1 MPRAAGIVTCGARA
15 SRPGSELGG
24 DWLEGWARR
33 GACREE
39 RVCPEAPTAHPRD
52 LSAGLGSGPS
62 PPACSGW
69 GGRAW
74 SLSDPA
80 PTAGRRQ
87 PRASPSPTR
96 MEILDE
102 FDSEFPQSVIFCQ
115 RISEEAFERQAAT
128 YTERALRR
136 LFRSLDR
143 NPALAERVVRKG
155 KQAECE
161 RRGLLSFLWVRDAGG
176 AAGGWGGGPRVGTHG
191 ARWAGTER
199 GLGPEQVFAELGLGG
214 ARGNPGW
221 GGRLAGRRLTGPAC
235 FLLPCLS
242 RCRRRRSSSV
252 LSRGR

>member
-214 ARGNPGW
+214 A
-221 GGRLAGRRLTGPAC
+221 
-235 FLLPCLS
+235 
-242 RCRRRRSSSV
+242 
-252 LSRGR
+252 